1 MVRLRTGT
9 SKIMCLHEL
18 LKEAKEGLLQILTG
32 ISLHIEGA
40 A

>member
-1 MVRLRTGT
+1 VLALRAGT
-9 SKIMCLHEL
+9 SEIMCLKMP
-18 LKEAKEGLLQILTG
+18 LKEAKEGLLWILTG